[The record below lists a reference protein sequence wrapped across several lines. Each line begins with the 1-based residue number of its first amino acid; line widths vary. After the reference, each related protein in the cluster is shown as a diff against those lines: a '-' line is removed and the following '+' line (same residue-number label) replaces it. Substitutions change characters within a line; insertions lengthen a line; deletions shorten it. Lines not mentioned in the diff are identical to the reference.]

1 MHNNGDAERL
11 DSAGVLTSGFEEY
24 LGMLSDQEV
33 AAIRARF
40 PIFRRAVYLNS
51 CSQGALSDTVEES
64 MLQYLRMWHNH
75 GSPWDAWVEQYEVAR
90 QEFASL
96 IGAEAAEIAVLPS
109 VSAGV
114 SSLATS
120 FDFTRRKTVLMGEL
134 EFPTMGHIWMAQ
146 QRRGAKIKFLKAIDE
161 CVPAEHYAAALDRDT
176 LMVPVTGVS
185 FVNGSRSDIEAIVS
199 AAHQSGAYVL
209 LDDYQDCGTR
219 PRNVRDL
226 DVDFYAA
233 GNLKYLLGAA
243 GLAFLYVKR
252 SLIASL
258 SPCVSGW
265 FAQQNPFAFA
275 TQRFEPSDSARRFES
290 GTPSVPSVYLGL
302 AGIRLLQEI
311 GLENVSQHVERL
323 TAALREGAK
332 GLGIAIKTPDG
343 SVGPLTVLKAKD
355 AAKLV
360 ELLAKDDIICSSRH
374 DGLRISFHVY
384 NTLEDVKMI
393 LNALDKHID
402 LLEEQLQPAGAEA
415 QA

>member
-11 DSAGVLTSGFEEY
+11 DGAGVLTSGPEEY

-40 PIFRRAVYLNS
+40 PIFRRAAYLNS

-64 MLQYLRMWHNH
+64 MLHYLRMWHNH

-90 QEFASL
+90 QKFANL
-96 IGAEAAEIAVLPS
+96 IGADAAEIAVLPS

-120 FDFTRRKTVLMGEL
+120 FDFTGRKTVLMGEL
-134 EFPTMGHIWMAQ
+134 EFPTMGHVWMAQ

-176 LMVPVTGVS
+176 LIVPVTGVS

-226 DVDFYAA
+226 NVDFYAA

-243 GLAFLYVKR
+243 GLAFLYVKQ
-252 SLIASL
+252 SLISSL

-265 FAQQNPFAFA
+265 FAQESPFTFA
-275 TQRFEPSDSARRFES
+275 TQRFEPSHSARRFES

-393 LNALDKHID
+393 LNALEKHID